1 MAAMVETPRQ
11 SISRFQII
19 PAATMSF
26 RRWAATEESPAPVE
40 EVERAELA
48 ERGVLAGWASFAPVT
63 RAVQAMAVKVAPADL
78 AVKVALAA
86 WAAEVEPGGPA
97 TTYT

>member
-48 ERGVLAGWASFAPVT
+48 ERGVLAGWGAFAPVT
-63 RAVQAMAVKVAPADL
+63 RAGQAIAVK
-78 AVKVALAA
+78 
-86 WAAEVEPGGPA
+86 GGPA
-97 TTYT
+97 GLAGQGGPGGWGGRGGPGGGGAK